1 MSGICLLNRI
11 CRKNTNAVNCLC
23 FYFLI
28 HFTLLK
34 RYEKLHGNFTI
45 GSEKVYAGFV
55 EKYKKTEQSPRFI
68 LFFLKSFFRCSD
80 LVLFITVRFFTFF
93 FFSFFFFAVF
103 FFAFFFFAVFFFAV
117 FFFCIDFIRLCLAC
131 FLFL

>member
-11 CRKNTNAVNCLC
+11 CRKNTNTVNCLC

-55 EKYKKTEQSPRFI
+55 EKHKKTEQSPRFI
-68 LFFLKSFFRCSD
+68 LFFLKSFFIYSN
-80 LVLFITVRFFTFF
+80 LVLFITIRFFTFF
-93 FFSFFFFAVF
+93 FFSFFFFAV
-103 FFAFFFFAVFFFAV
+103 FFFAVFFFAV
-117 FFFCIDFIRLCLAC
+117 FFFCIDFIRLCLAR